1 MASKVKF
8 NCLATAIGTLP
19 DTDADAACRRALR
32 YLKDIPFWPQL
43 PKRSPNENMYLQ
55 FSEGLPGAVIEGDHI
70 YVEKSDDFENKLEKV
85 YVAYLENRPDDFA
98 VSQDYAAGLHAF
110 ATHKSERFQFVKG
123 QVTGPI
129 SWGLVAT
136 DRQQRGIIYDETF
149 GDTVARF
156 LRLKAAWQEK
166 FLQTMTKNTIIFV
179 DEPYLTSLGSAF
191 VSIPQERVVSLIGEV
206 LCGIEGISGVHCCGS
221 ADWSLVL
228 GLPTDI
234 VSFDAYNYSQ
244 SLSLYPGDVK
254 AFLQR
259 GGTIAWGIVPND
271 EETLVKE
278 TVASLGDRLG
288 ETMAPFARDGVL
300 YRTVLEQALVTPSC
314 GLASLSP
321 EAADHALS
329 LLTGLSEKL
338 RQRL

>member
-1 MASKVKF
+1 MVNKVKF
-8 NCLATAIGTLP
+8 GCLATGIGTLP
-19 DTDADAACRRALR
+19 DTDAGAACRRVFR
-32 YLKDIPFWPQL
+32 HLKDIPFWPQL
-43 PKRSPNENMYLQ
+43 PKRSPKENMYLQ
-55 FSEGLPGAVIEGDHI
+55 FSEGFPGITVENDHI
-70 YVEKSDDFENKLEKV
+70 YAEKSDDFDSKLEKV

-98 VSQDYAAGLHAF
+98 VSGDYAAGLHAF
-110 ATHKSERFQFVKG
+110 VSHKGEHFRFVKG

-136 DRQQRGIIYDETF
+136 DRQQRGIIYDETL

-166 FLQTMTKNTIIFV
+166 LLKSMTENTIILV

-191 VSIPQERVVSLIGEV
+191 VSIPPERVVNLIGEV
-206 LCGIEGISGVHCCGS
+206 LCGIEGISGVHCCGG
-221 ADWSLVL
+221 ADWSLML
-228 GLPTDI
+228 RLPTDI
-234 VSFDAYNYSQ
+234 ISFDTYNYAQ
-244 SLSLYPGDVK
+244 SLGLYPDDVI
-254 AFLQR
+254 AFLRR

-271 EETLVKE
+271 EETLAGE
-278 TVASLGDRLG
+278 TIASLNDRLG
-288 ETMAPFARDGVL
+288 EAMAPFTRDGISF
-300 YRTVLEQALVTPSC
+300 RTILEQALVTPSC
-314 GLASLSP
+314 GLGLLSS

>member
-1 MASKVKF
+1 MANKVKF
-8 NCLATAIGTLP
+8 SCLATGIGTLP
-19 DTDADAACRRALR
+19 DTDAGAACRRIFR
-32 YLKDIPFWPQL
+32 HLKDVPFWPQL
-43 PKRSPNENMYLQ
+43 PKRSPKENMYLQ
-55 FSEGLPGAVIEGDHI
+55 FSEGFPGVVVEDDHI
-70 YVEKSDDFENKLEKV
+70 YAEKSDDFESKLEKV
-85 YVAYLENRPDDFA
+85 YVAYLENYPDDFA
-98 VSQDYAAGLHAF
+98 ISQDYAAGLRAF
-110 ATHKSERFQFVKG
+110 VNCKDERYQFVKG

-136 DRQQRGIIYDETF
+136 DRRQRGIIYDETL

-156 LRLKAAWQEK
+156 LRLKATWQEK
-166 FLQTMTKNTIIFV
+166 LLRTMTENTIIFV

-191 VSIPQERVVSLIGEV
+191 VSIPPEKVVSLIGEV

-221 ADWSLVL
+221 TDWSLML

-244 SLSLYPGDVK
+244 SLSLYPDDVR

-271 EETLVKE
+271 EETLAKE

-288 ETMAPFARDGVL
+288 EAMAPFTRDGIS
-300 YRTVLEQALVTPSC
+300 YHTVQEQSLITPSC
-314 GLASLSP
+314 GLASLSS
-321 EAADHALS
+321 EAADHALN
-329 LLTGLSEKL
+329 LLTKLSESL